1 MEETKTGN
9 FTKISLDSFT
19 EIVGAEPRVE
29 GYEKEI
35 KDVLADLRAA
45 VDAEDYIVQTP
56 TKDNPALSDDY
67 IFNTNDQNLILKDL
81 VLENHVGKIKDLGT
95 GAVKRKQK
103 GLPQEYLHVFQ
114 YPCSLKRRDA
124 QESGVVSENVL
135 IYIKINDRKV
145 PYKKVF
151 VISFHKN
158 REQSKLQNRRID
170 KK

>member
-9 FTKISLDSFT
+9 FSKISLDSFT
-19 EIVGAEPRVE
+19 EIVVVEPRVE
-29 GYEKEI
+29 CYEKEI

-67 IFNTNDQNLILKDL
+67 IFSTNDQNLILKDL
-81 VLENHVGKIKDLGT
+81 SLENHVGKIKDLGK
-95 GAVKRKQK
+95 GAVKRKQN

-145 PYKKVF
+145 PYKKIF

-158 REQSKLQNRRID
+158 RKQSKSE
-170 KK
+170 